1 MELNE
6 IVAIPLNQNLTEKS
20 NLHINKLIFLLP
32 LILLISN
39 STRDSTR
46 KRNDIFS
53 LGSDFLAS
61 VDIKNV
67 SEKMDIIKK
76 IGPYMPENII
86 EPLNTVIFF
95 VEKAT
100 TIIGL
105 MEIITTNKSYTP
117 IVAYN
122 NLSSKD
128 RLNGILSTVKD
139 EANDERLNALKPAI
153 DVALNF
159 DRYKSLIDMVSGLG
173 NMNNRVEKA
182 ASPPPKIEIPVQ
194 SNSNKPVQIED
205 MVNMFKPLLG
215 NDENKINQLN
225 SMVNVLKPML
235 ENGGNKTNQLSNNQG
250 TTNEK
255 MGDMFKMLDLLNV
268 LNTKEPKK
276 ENT

>member
-6 IVAIPLNQNLTEKS
+6 IVAIPSNQNLTEKS

-46 KRNDIFS
+46 KKNDIFS

-67 SEKMDIIKK
+67 NEKMDIIKK

-105 MEIITTNKSYTP
+105 MEIITTNKSYIP

-173 NMNNRVEKA
+173 NLNNRVEKA

-235 ENGGNKTNQLSNNQG
+235 ENSGNKTNQLDNNQG

-255 MGDMFKMLDLLNV
+255 MGDMFKMLELLNV

-276 ENT
+276 ENN